1 MRALLEAFLKW
12 GRCGARGRASQAR
25 TREAL
30 GRRPSPLRGTAF
42 DGWTRRGRR
51 AAKAARI
58 REGESFPSAPGS
70 YGPGTEIAAMERRVA
85 QPSVLTPGGVR
96 TDGCATRRS
105 IPLARISG
113 KPDMRARGM

>member
-58 REGESFPSAPGS
+58 REGAALPSAPGS
-70 YGPGTEIAAMERRVA
+70 YGPGDRKAAMERREA
-85 QPSVLTPGGVR
+85 PALPTMERGK
-96 TDGCATRRS
+96 TEDWCAIASRVYPTCA
-105 IPLARISG
+105 LNMLDLG
-113 KPDMRARGM
+113 